1 MNKVFEKNINALKD
15 ASLKE
20 KLLNYEYEE
29 KPLLATTNGYNIQ
42 YKGRYIH
49 SEENPLL
56 ESQNIINTSKDA
68 VNNIHVIY
76 GLGLGYLFQLAV
88 RNSKDAVLLYEPN
101 LDILHNSF
109 TLVDFTGEL
118 SRNNVYLFTD
128 FEKLLDFISNNT
140 KQNTTVDIL
149 SLPSYREMYKDVF
162 AEQTK
167 KLELTFGSV
176 LLDYSYKRK
185 KMYNS
190 TIMTL
195 FNIPELLKEIPV
207 NVFENIYSGQT
218 AIIVS
223 AGPTLAEN
231 IEVLKK
237 YQDKATIFTVGPAL
251 KTLVK
256 NGIKT
261 DYLCII
267 ETFNCSKQVEGIDL
281 SKVTLISEPYTNYNI
296 HALKCRS
303 KLLHVSSNM
312 PTSQYFADITGLST
326 EGYLAQGTVSF
337 MAFNTAVKM
346 GFSKI
351 ILVGQDL
358 AYIDGQCYSKD
369 SAYSDL
375 LCKLN
380 PETNKYEITTNDIK
394 KYADSLFT
402 HQDESKRIMA
412 AKRRLAYLN
421 SILYSVQG
429 IEGKLIPTEAGYAS
443 FIKHIS
449 DYAKQLEN
457 IELINTS
464 LKGAQIDGFENKSL
478 EDAMKNAKKSKKIEL
493 KSDFSFDTKTIKDR
507 LNNTLNSMK
516 KSMEICDECGKSV
529 SRLSM
534 DYKRN
539 KVIDKDKLLKIR
551 KLIEQYTLLNDHNNN
566 DNLIFRYTTAAEEMV
581 LNDILTKVKAYN
593 EKTTLKVIQGL
604 KDYYNNIHPK
614 LERVITTLTNTIDKI
629 EV

>member
-1 MNKVFEKNINALKD
+1 
-15 ASLKE
+15 
-20 KLLNYEYEE
+20 
-29 KPLLATTNGYNIQ
+29 
-42 YKGRYIH
+42 
-49 SEENPLL
+49 
-56 ESQNIINTSKDA
+56 
-68 VNNIHVIY
+68 
-76 GLGLGYLFQLAV
+76 
-88 RNSKDAVLLYEPN
+88 
-101 LDILHNSF
+101 
-109 TLVDFTGEL
+109 
-118 SRNNVYLFTD
+118 
-128 FEKLLDFISNNT
+128 
-140 KQNTTVDIL
+140 
-149 SLPSYREMYKDVF
+149 
-162 AEQTK
+162 
-167 KLELTFGSV
+167 
-176 LLDYSYKRK
+176 
-185 KMYNS
+185 
-190 TIMTL
+190 
-195 FNIPELLKEIPV
+195 
-207 NVFENIYSGQT
+207 
-218 AIIVS
+218 
-223 AGPTLAEN
+223 
-231 IEVLKK
+231 
-237 YQDKATIFTVGPAL
+237 
-251 KTLVK
+251 
-256 NGIKT
+256 
-261 DYLCII
+261 
-267 ETFNCSKQVEGIDL
+267 
-281 SKVTLISEPYTNYNI
+281 
-296 HALKCRS
+296 
-303 KLLHVSSNM
+303 
-312 PTSQYFADITGLST
+312 
-326 EGYLAQGTVSF
+326 
-337 MAFNTAVKM
+337 
-346 GFSKI
+346 
-351 ILVGQDL
+351 
-358 AYIDGQCYSKD
+358 
-369 SAYSDL
+369 
-375 LCKLN
+375 
-380 PETNKYEITTNDIK
+380 
-394 KYADSLFT
+394 
-402 HQDESKRIMA
+402 MA

-593 EKTTLKVIQGL
+593 EKTTPKVIQGL